1 MKYRISETALRDLQ
15 EIKKYGIKTFGHKNA
30 IKYIEAIRDK
40 IRLIAR
46 LPLIYQELDHIRPN
60 YRRAIHK
67 SHSIYFKIE
76 NEQVIIM
83 RVIGKQEL

>member
-15 EIKKYGIKTFGHKNA
+15 EIKNYGSKNFGHKNA
-30 IKYIEAIRDK
+30 INYIKEIRNK
-40 IRLIAR
+40 IRLISR

-76 NEQVIIM
+76 NEQVLIM
-83 RVIGKQEL
+83 RVIGMQDF